1 MGEQDLNMES
11 GLAKDLN
18 YLGLLDKSR
27 EIYSELGEQAALS
40 YIKYSHR
47 LLSKVYHPDLNPMN
61 KEKALRAQQKLNQV
75 SERIS
80 RLEDKDIIEVLIQK
94 EASIKGPEEQKK
106 KEKVKILVVEDEFGL
121 HEIFREI
128 FRMEGYEVRI
138 AINGVQGFELYEKFN
153 PDLIFTDIIMP
164 EMNGLELVSKIRE
177 INPDIKVIYMSG
189 FFGIKQVKERIKEEV
204 ERYGY
209 LTLSKPFKLST
220 MLEIVKEYLGDI
232 DPLKLNP

>member
-1 MGEQDLNMES
+1 METDLAN
-11 GLAKDLN
+11 DLN

-27 EIYSELGEQAALS
+27 EIYVELGEQAALS

-47 LLSKVYHPDLNPMN
+47 LLSKVYHPDLNPFN
-61 KEKALRAQQKLNQV
+61 EEKARKAQQKLNQI

-80 RLEDKDIIEVLIQK
+80 RLEDKDLIDVLIKK
-94 EASIKGPEEQKK
+94 ESPVRKEEEQKK
-106 KEKVKILVVEDEFGL
+106 RDKVRILVVEDEFGL

-138 AINGVQGFELYEKFN
+138 ATNGIEGYELYKKFK
-153 PDLIFTDIIMP
+153 PDLVFTDIIMP

-177 INPDIKVIYMSG
+177 IDPGIKVIYMSG
-189 FFGIKQVKERIKEEV
+189 FFGIKQVKERIKNEV
-204 ERYGY
+204 EHYGY

-220 MLEIVKEYLGDI
+220 MLEIVKEYLNEGR
-232 DPLKLNP
+232 PLEISR